1 MIENI
6 IEEILDQDHKI
17 KNIAKKINIV
27 EVKVEIKKIK
37 KIEKGHIVGKNIV
50 KKKIKTDICYFIIFF
65 VYFIFIIFY

>member
-37 KIEKGHIVGKNIV
+37 KIEKDHIVEIDTIKR
-50 KKKIKTDICYFIIFF
+50 KIDIEIYILFKLK
-65 VYFIFIIFY
+65 